1 MENSITA
8 HTKIAL
14 LVNEKHFNVEH
25 RSNNGIVIIKWRL
38 PVARELN
45 KFLEEKISKKNLEKL
60 YHKLVKSFL
69 SREFIDLDIFQIP
82 DNSVWRFADDYS
94 KDVYNLPKGRSKV
107 RIDNTDDGDMLI
119 CQWHLPSHLSEYFST
134 YSLDDNFFKN
144 HWDLEV
150 LSDTV
155 LEYIK
160 LIR

>member
-14 LVNEKHFNVEH
+14 LVNEKHFNVEY
-25 RSNNGIVIIKWRL
+25 RNNGIVIIKWRL
-38 PVARELN
+38 PLAKEIN
-45 KFLEEKISKKNLEKL
+45 KLLEEKISKKDLEKL
-60 YHKLVKSFL
+60 YQKLVKSFL

-82 DNSVWRFADDYS
+82 DDYIWLFSDDYR
-94 KDVYNLPKGRSKV
+94 KDVYDLPKGRSKV
-107 RIDNTDDGDMLI
+107 RIDDSDNGNMLI
-119 CQWHLPSHLSEYFST
+119 CQWHLPSHLIEYFST
-134 YSLDDNFFKN
+134 YSQNDSFFKN
-144 HWDLEV
+144 HWNFEV